1 MSYLPSFYIKSLSFN
16 TKSVR
21 RMFYYMKQVQN
32 CPDLGILEPT
42 DTGLTLVELVSNFRS
57 FDEDMYVHT

>member
-1 MSYLPSFYIKSLSFN
+1 
-16 TKSVR
+16 
-21 RMFYYMKQVQN
+21 MFYYMKQVQN